1 MTLRMNGTVCR
12 CLAGSA
18 LCGLIVLTAVPATA
32 QWLLPPWGATRADI
46 RQSLE
51 AQGYVLIAPL
61 QRRHYVFL
69 ADVSAGPAGYQR
81 LVIDAWSGDILQRFA
96 APARRWGPQLAERGG
111 EFAAPPPPGFAEL
124 GPSGGYSTMPDGRP
138 AARSAYGGP
147 RDVRIPAAI
156 SPVGSPGALPA
167 TKPKPKS
174 TPPQGAG
181 ANPGAATPAAAVPLP
196 PPKPPENQDSDK
208 PKTNSPATEVESA
221 PPTAPEGAEDASKAS
236 PAAPPDLKPE
246 AALKAEPSATAQ
258 AEGPASEPSAARRP
272 ESPAPQPTARESSAE
287 PSEKSRVSVVPAP
300 LFE

>member
-1 MTLRMNGTVCR
+1 MILRMNGTVCR

-61 QRRHYVFL
+61 QRRPYVFL

-81 LVIDAWSGDILQRFA
+81 LVIDARSGEILQRFV
-96 APARRWGPQLAERGG
+96 PPPRRWGSQLAERGG
-111 EFAAPPPPGFAEL
+111 LLAGPPPYGFVEPG
-124 GPSGGYSTMPDGRP
+124 GSGGFLTMPNGGP

-147 RDVRIPAAI
+147 ADVRIPATI
-156 SPVGSPGALPA
+156 SPVGPPDSLPA

-174 TPPQGAG
+174 SKPQGAG
-181 ANPGAATPAAAVPLP
+181 ANSGAATPAATVPLP

-208 PKTNSPATEVESA
+208 QKTNSPPTEVESA

-246 AALKAEPSATAQ
+246 AAPKAEPSATAQ
-258 AEGPASEPSAARRP
+258 AEGPASELSAARRP
-272 ESPAPQPTARESSAE
+272 EGPAPQPAARESSAE
-287 PSEKSRVSVVPAP
+287 PSEKAKVSIVPAT